1 MEDSSEQSHWASPA
15 LLSSDSLGV
24 FSSDTGLLSSVEEGD
39 AFFSHP
45 EVDYSGLPSYFS
57 NPPHSRAPSAY
68 RNSTVRQLYMS
79 PSLQSNLQWVEG
91 PANHSMGSP
100 YNPPTPSWSNSPL
113 SKTPLLQPTPSS
125 PYTPISTAAAA
136 ASSYASPRDG
146 YMSTGRE
153 GKESPPGLQEA
164 LKAERL
170 SPAGGAAAAGSSFL
184 NLTSVA
190 GGMYSPSPNSHP
202 HMLSPYGSY
211 MGSTQDYSA
220 AAGLYCSPGGWMGP
234 GSYSPK
240 LRNKMRLSPP
250 EARECVNCGATATP
264 LWRRD
269 GTGHYL
275 CNACGL
281 YHKMNGQNRPL
292 IRPKKRLIVSKRAGT
307 LCANCHTSTTTLWRR
322 NANGEPVCNACG
334 LYFKL
339 HNVNRPLTMK
349 KDGIQTRNRKV
360 SNKNKKSKKNLG
372 QPASYPDMMQ
382 PLEDNCGPFS
392 LGPGSMLSYGHT
404 AHMIPTA
411 PHHGLHSSAP
421 MSYSH
426 YPSAGMVPVGGLGV

>member
-1 MEDSSEQSHWASPA
+1 MDDSSEQSHWASPA

-24 FSSDTGLLSSVEEGD
+24 FSSDTGLLPSVEEGD
-39 AFFSHP
+39 AFFSNP
-45 EVDYSGLPSYFS
+45 EVVDYTGLPSYFS
-57 NPPHSRAPSAY
+57 NPIHSRTPSAY
-68 RNSTVRQLYMS
+68 RNSTVRQLYTS
-79 PSLQSNLQWVEG
+79 PSLLSNLQWVDG

-113 SKTPLLQPTPSS
+113 SKSSLLQPTPTS
-125 PYTPISTAAAA
+125 PYTPITAAAA
-136 ASSYASPRDG
+136 ASSSFASPRDG
-146 YMSTGRE
+146 YMSVGRD
-153 GKESPPGLQEA
+153 GKESPSGLQEA

-170 SPAGGAAAAGSSFL
+170 SPLGGSANAAGSSFL

-190 GGMYSPSPNSHP
+190 GGMYSPSPHS
-202 HMLSPYGSY
+202 HMLNPYGSY
-211 MGSTQDYSA
+211 MSSSTQDYCTT
-220 AAGLYCSPGGWMGP
+220 GLYSSPGAWISP
-234 GSYSPK
+234 ASYSPK

-360 SNKNKKSKKNLG
+360 SNKNKKSKKNLQG
-372 QPASYPDMMQ
+372 PLAVYPDMTQ
-382 PLEDNCGPFS
+382 QLDDNCGSFS
-392 LGPGSMLSYGHT
+392 LGPGSLLSYGHT
-404 AHMIPTA
+404 AAHLIPA
-411 PHHGLHSSAP
+411 ASHGLHSSTP
-421 MSYSH
+421 ISYTH
-426 YPSAGMVPVGGLGV
+426 YPSAGMVPV